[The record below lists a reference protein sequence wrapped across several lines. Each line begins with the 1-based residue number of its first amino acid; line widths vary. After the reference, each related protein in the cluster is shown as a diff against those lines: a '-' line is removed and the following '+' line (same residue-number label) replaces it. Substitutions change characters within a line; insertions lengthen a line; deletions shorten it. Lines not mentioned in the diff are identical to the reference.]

1 MADTLPTI
9 RQKQVF
15 KDVVNG
21 STISGAMV
29 KHGYS
34 PSTAKRTNKITNT
47 KGWEYLVNKHLSD
60 EKLAKVHSE
69 GLAATKYESR
79 LTGKGESEIVEVPDY
94 SVRHKYL
101 DTGYKVKKVY
111 SDTTTNN
118 TAIFVQISEAI
129 AKKNGL

>member
-1 MADTLPTI
+1 METDATI

-15 KDVVNG
+15 HDVVNG

-34 PSTAKRTNKITNT
+34 PSTAKRTNKITST
-47 KGWEYLVNKHLSD
+47 KGWQKLVQKHLSD

-79 LTGKGESEIVEVPDY
+79 LIGKGESEIVEVPDFA
-94 SVRHKYL
+94 VRHKYL

-111 SDTTTNN
+111 SDAPTNN
-118 TAIFVQISEAI
+118 TAILVQISEAI